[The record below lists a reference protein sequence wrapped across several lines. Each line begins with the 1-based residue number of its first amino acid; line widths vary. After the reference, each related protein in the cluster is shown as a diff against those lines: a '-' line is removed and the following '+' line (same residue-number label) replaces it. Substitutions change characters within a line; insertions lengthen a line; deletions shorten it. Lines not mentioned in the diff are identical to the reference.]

1 LVEIAHWFR
10 VFGDERRCLVRM
22 THKCSGRPETRDA
35 GRRAEISAN
44 GLVVIFAR
52 GVGKSVSHR
61 QKCPYYPAPMAKATV
76 KWPASAKQTPPPSM
90 NLADAYEIG
99 RTVYQHFEE
108 QPLRAIIEAESLSI
122 SKLTLHRCLA
132 AYRVLLNLGHTPA
145 DCPFSFAIAV
155 RLDLVNPEQ
164 QKALAKRVVA
174 DKLSTSQLE
183 FEISNMRQTE
193 PPKPGRQPMLRFA
206 RALGRLEAFVDGRY
220 HLAGDLGRVAEV
232 DASKRAAMLKLA
244 STVRAQLQQ
253 VEKALAAAKPSKAQA
268 KGKRSTKR

>member
-1 LVEIAHWFR
+1 
-10 VFGDERRCLVRM
+10 
-22 THKCSGRPETRDA
+22 
-35 GRRAEISAN
+35 
-44 GLVVIFAR
+44 
-52 GVGKSVSHR
+52 
-61 QKCPYYPAPMAKATV
+61 MAKASV
-76 KWPASAKQTPPPSM
+76 KWPASAKKTPPPSM

-99 RTVYQHFEE
+99 RAVYQHFEE

-164 QKALAKRVVA
+164 QKALAKRVA
-174 DKLSTSQLE
+174 AEKLSTSQLE
-183 FEISNMRQTE
+183 FEISNMRQKE

-220 HLAGDLGRVAEV
+220 HLAGDLSRAGEL
-232 DASKRAAMLKLA
+232 DSGKRAEMLKLA
-244 STVRAQLQQ
+244 SAVRAQLQH
-253 VEKALAAAKPSKAQA
+253 VEKALAGSKSKPAPKS
-268 KGKRSTKR
+268 GKRAIKKKAS